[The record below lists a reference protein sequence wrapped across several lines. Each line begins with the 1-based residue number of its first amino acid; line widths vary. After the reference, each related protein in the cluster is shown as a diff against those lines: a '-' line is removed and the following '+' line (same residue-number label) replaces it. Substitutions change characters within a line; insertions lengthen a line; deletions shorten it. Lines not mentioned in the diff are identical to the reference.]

1 MVSEIADYAGFGQP
15 AAMAGPVFVLSP
27 ARSYST
33 VSIALLSGHP
43 GLFGFPETLLFLTP
57 TVGDLI
63 EFCAREPAMR
73 QVEPTARNAALFRN
87 SRLSGLAR
95 AIAQL
100 HESSQDDDAVSR
112 ALEWLFGH
120 RPWSSADVLDYLRQL
135 ISPKIA
141 IEKTPEICY
150 SDQAL
155 ASCMSAYPD
164 SRFLHLTRH
173 PVTWQRSMDEASKVW
188 LRDAPPEISLRSAC
202 RNAGLMSAYNMMNW
216 HSCHLRIIRALE
228 ELPRDRWMRVRAE
241 DLLSAPRTWL
251 PHILSWLRLE
261 SSDLLIARMMQT
273 ENWPFAIGRGGPR
286 RRDGDWKFFAAPA
299 LRPVALPDSGL
310 VDPDWRITPDGYDR
324 IAALARHLG
333 Y

>member
-1 MVSEIADYAGFGQP
+1 M
-15 AAMAGPVFVLSP
+15 AAPVFVLSP

-33 VSIALLSGHP
+33 VSIALLAGHP
-43 GLFGFPETLLFLTP
+43 GLFGFPETLLFLTA
-57 TVGDLI
+57 TVGELI

-73 QVEPTARNAALFRN
+73 QVAPTAPNAALFRD

-100 HESSQDDDAVSR
+100 HESSQDEDAVTR

-120 RPWSSADVLDYLRQL
+120 RAWSSADVLDHLRQL
-135 ISPKIA
+135 IAPKIA
-141 IEKTPEICY
+141 IEKTPEVCY

-155 ASCMSAYPD
+155 ARCISAYPD

-173 PVTWQRSMDEASKVW
+173 PVTWQRSMDEASNVW

-202 RNAGLMSAYNMMNW
+202 RNAGLLPAYNMMNW

-228 ELPRDRWMRVRAE
+228 KLPADRWMRVRAE

-251 PHILSWLRLE
+251 PHILNWLRLE
-261 SSDLLIARMMQT
+261 SSAPLIAGMLQT
-273 ENWPFAIGRGGPR
+273 ENWPFAIGRNGPR
-286 RRDGDWKFFAAPA
+286 RRDGDWKFFADPA
-299 LRPVALPDSGL
+299 LRAVALPDSSL
-310 VDPDWRITPDGYDR
+310 VDPDWHITPDAGER
-324 IAALARHLG
+324 IATLASYLG

>member
-1 MVSEIADYAGFGQP
+1 MVSEIVDYAGAGQSNV
-15 AAMAGPVFVLSP
+15 MSGPVFVLSP

-43 GLFGFPETLLFLTP
+43 ALFGFPETLLFLTA
-57 TVGDLI
+57 TVGELI
-63 EFCAREPAMR
+63 EFCGREPVMR
-73 QVEPTARNAALFRN
+73 QVAPTARNAAAFRH

-95 AIAQL
+95 ALAQL
-100 HESSQDDDAVSR
+100 HESSQDEHAISR
-112 ALEWLFGH
+112 ALEWLFAH
-120 RPWSSADVLDYLRQL
+120 RAWSSADVLDYLRQL

-141 IEKTPEICY
+141 MEKTPEICY

-155 ASCMSAYPD
+155 ARCVSAYPD

-188 LRDAPPEISLRSAC
+188 LRDAPSEISLRSAC
-202 RNAGLMSAYNMMNW
+202 RNAGLMPAYNMMNW
-216 HSCHLRIIRALE
+216 HSCHRRIIRALE

-251 PHILSWLRLE
+251 PHILDWLRLE
-261 SSDLLIARMMQT
+261 SSDALIARMMHT
-273 ENWPFAIGRGGPR
+273 ENWPFAIGRSGPR
-286 RRDGDWKFFAAPA
+286 RRDGDWKFFADPA
-299 LRPVALPDSGL
+299 LRAVTLPDASL
-310 VDPDWRITPDGYDR
+310 VDPDWHITPDANER
-324 IAALARHLG
+324 IATLASYLG

>member
-1 MVSEIADYAGFGQP
+1 
-15 AAMAGPVFVLSP
+15 MAGPVFLLSP
-27 ARSYST
+27 SRSYST

-43 GLFGFPETLLFLTP
+43 RLFGFPETLLFLTP
-57 TVGDLI
+57 TVGELI

-73 QVEPTARNAALFRN
+73 QVEPAARNAALFRG

-100 HESSQDDDAVSR
+100 HEGSQEEDAVSR
-112 ALEWLFGH
+112 SLEWLFDH
-120 RPWSSADVLDYLRQL
+120 RPWSSADVLDYLRRL
-135 ISPKIA
+135 ISPQIA

-155 ASCMSAYPD
+155 ASCVSAYPD

-173 PVTWQRSMDEASKVW
+173 PVTWRRSMDEASEVW
-188 LRDAPPEISLRSAC
+188 LRDAPPEISFRSAC
-202 RNAGLMSAYNMMNW
+202 RNAGLLPAYNMTNW

-228 ELPRDRWMRVRAE
+228 PLPRDRWMRVRAE

-251 PHILSWLRLE
+251 PRILSWLRLE
-261 SSDLLIARMMQT
+261 SSDLLIAHMMHT
-273 ENWPFAIGRGGPR
+273 ENWPFARGRSGPR
-286 RRDGDWKFFAAPA
+286 RKDGDWKFFADPA

-310 VDPDWRITPDGYDR
+310 VDPEWHITSAGYER
-324 IAALARHLG
+324 IAALAGYLG